1 MRRGRRGLAS
11 IAAAISALVVA
22 PGALAA
28 TPGEICRDLADGTL
42 NETYS
47 AGDVATY
54 VEALSS
60 DPTIQ
65 GYCTPFTPQPS
76 PETPAPATPQETPAP
91 PATQGGGVAAPAPP
105 TTGGV
110 LPAVSPT
117 VTRTAGTLGA
127 TKTLGQ
133 TKASGTL
140 PFTGTELTIFFI
152 VGLALVG
159 TGVLLRSTARQ
170 RSQPPA

>member
-28 TPGEICRDLADGTL
+28 TPGDICRDLADGTL

-47 AGDVATY
+47 AGDVAAY

-76 PETPAPATPQETPAP
+76 PETPAPATPQETPAS
-91 PATQGGGVAAPAPP
+91 PA
-105 TTGGV
+105 TGGV

-117 VTRTAGTLGA
+117 VTPTAGTLGA
-127 TKTLGQ
+127 TQTLGQ